1 MEPGG
6 NQLGVVSP
14 SVLSEIIDRYATRPD
29 PMAQRAVR
37 FPLHGCSAVVRN
49 AESGAEI
56 ATIDIVDLGFKGIG
70 FITPCPIEPG
80 TFITIELT
88 NPDVPAQAWPCEV
101 VRLDTLEDGTLRV
114 GALFNRGPQRKSA

>member
-1 MEPGG
+1 MD
-6 NQLGVVSP
+6 QSRKHLGVVSP

-37 FPLHGCSAVVRN
+37 FPLHGCSAVVRD
-49 AESGAEI
+49 ADSGEELAN
-56 ATIDIVDLGFKGIG
+56 IDIVDLGFKGIG
-70 FITPCPIEPG
+70 FITPKPIAVG

-101 VRLDTLEDGTLRV
+101 VRLDTLEDGTLRI
-114 GALFNRGPQRKSA
+114 GALFNRSDRKSA